1 MEVALRRR
9 LAGVAD
15 VSISQSQQTAAVT
28 FVSAT
33 YEFSPAAFREAVAEA
48 DVEVL
53 SLEVEVCGVI
63 DAENVL
69 RSVAD
74 VKRPLVRLRGGSALP
89 ASAVC
94 VSGRL
99 DEPVEPYGT
108 HVLVVRALS

>member
-28 FVSAT
+28 FVSGT
-33 YEFSPAAFREAVAEA
+33 HEFSAAAFRDAVAEA

-53 SLEVEVCGVI
+53 SLEVDVCGVI
-63 DAENVL
+63 DGENGL
-69 RSVAD
+69 RSVSD
-74 VKRPLVRLRGGSALP
+74 GKTPLVRLRGGNGLP
-89 ASAVC
+89 GGAVC

-99 DEPVEPYGT
+99 DESVEPYET
-108 HVLVVRALS
+108 HVLVVRARS